1 LRGNQRNLYEG
12 VKERIYSK
20 MFYTLPSI
28 SETIEEE
35 YLASVVYEDNA
46 TCLGYAKMPKLSPRT
61 KHIGLPYHWFRNK
74 VSSLEIDI
82 QAVSS
87 ADKLVPREV

>member
-1 LRGNQRNLYEG
+1 MRGNQRNLYEG

-46 TCLGYAKMPKLSPRT
+46 ACLGYAKMPKLSPRT

-87 ADKLVPREV
+87 ADQLVPRED